1 MAPEPHTNSPVF
13 CSQSKCGAPVI
24 QDGLK
29 LFSTCKRCREKNTAA
44 TRARRAKRKLEEE
57 TDVAKKRART
67 DTTEDGGASPGQE
80 EESDR
85 EDGDKGKYL
94 IFPEAFTEFKDLQ
107 AFFSALRHAFKT
119 EKHVEFRGTY
129 QTPEDPLVSDKEHV
143 EMTIYEIWKNELPEA
158 WAYLWENWYRP
169 GRWQLWAHAEHAEIP
184 RLKTTMMVE
193 SHWRRIK
200 RDFLHHFH
208 KPRLDLLVWILV
220 VKLAPRYYRRLD
232 IMMTKKGCHRDLPS
246 WRKDFKSEW
255 RRCQET
261 PITLPLNPKYRP
273 DPHKWHLVQAVHP
286 VHRNRTTPFWSH
298 ASLRPLMT
306 SAPSDSAPSALS
318 TSIAALQYTV
328 QGQDGPADDSD
339 EELVEIRQWQTFDER
354 LTSHLSKIRDFCD
367 GLEYQRTFHDSH
379 LLDTMERKGRER
391 RTNSTRSAAPTTW
404 EKSTANAMFYRTRPA
419 LPDRD
424 T

>member
-1 MAPEPHTNSPVF
+1 
-13 CSQSKCGAPVI
+13 
-24 QDGLK
+24 
-29 LFSTCKRCREKNTAA
+29 
-44 TRARRAKRKLEEE
+44 
-57 TDVAKKRART
+57 
-67 DTTEDGGASPGQE
+67 
-80 EESDR
+80 
-85 EDGDKGKYL
+85 
-94 IFPEAFTEFKDLQ
+94 EAFTEFKDLQ

-129 QTPEDPLVSDKEHV
+129 QTPEDPLVSDKERV
-143 EMTIYEIWKNELPEA
+143 EMTIYEIWKVTGYRFSFCLENELPKA

-169 GRWQLWAHAEHAEIP
+169 GCWQLWARAEHAEIP

-220 VKLAPRYYRRLD
+220 VKLAPRYCRRLD
-232 IMMTKKGCHRDLPS
+232 IMMTKKGRHRDLPS

-255 RRCQET
+255 RRCRET

-273 DPHKWHLVQAVHP
+273 DPHKWVCTCPYFSKSWFLICKHLVQAVHP
-286 VHRNRTTPFWSH
+286 VHPLFFLQVHRNRTTPFWSH

-339 EELVEIRQWQTFDER
+339 EELVEIRQRQTFDER

-379 LLDTMERKGRER
+379 LLDTMEREGGPFFRFMDQCLSRER

-404 EKSTANAMFYRTRPA
+404 EKSTANTMFYRTRPA